1 MFAELARGMHQGW
14 ISDLYLEEIE
24 RTPDPQRREE
34 LMEVIAT
41 YGLQLLSVT
50 PDVLELA
57 EDYIAAQAFTEGSR
71 ADARHVAMAVL
82 GGCDVVVSWNF
93 KHIVRLWTIQR
104 VLEVNT
110 RRGLG
115 PVVICTP
122 KEVSPV

>member
-1 MFAELARGMHQGW
+1 MHLPARGRPKQARLRKAH
-14 ISDLYLEEIE
+14 
-24 RTPDPQRREE
+24 EE
-34 LMEVIAT
+34 LTEVIAT

-50 PDVLELA
+50 PAVLELA